1 MSLNCNHNPAAM
13 KKIVSCIIIVF
24 FFFACSQKPT
34 AADLENR
41 LKKTMSAFLYQSVQ
55 NDSSKVKFLV
65 KDVLYFADKDFYE
78 CEFHVQMQQQGHDT
92 TDLMRARIAKDFSKV
107 VRKL

>member
-1 MSLNCNHNPAAM
+1 MSLNFNPNPTTM
-13 KKIVSCIIIVF
+13 KKIGSCIIVAF
-24 FFFACSQKPT
+24 FFFACTQKPT

-41 LKKTMSAFLYQSVQ
+41 LKKTMSAFLYQSIQ
-55 NDSSKVKFLV
+55 NDSSKVKFVV

-78 CEFHVQMQQQGHDT
+78 CEFHVQMLQQGHDT

-107 VRKL
+107 LRKL